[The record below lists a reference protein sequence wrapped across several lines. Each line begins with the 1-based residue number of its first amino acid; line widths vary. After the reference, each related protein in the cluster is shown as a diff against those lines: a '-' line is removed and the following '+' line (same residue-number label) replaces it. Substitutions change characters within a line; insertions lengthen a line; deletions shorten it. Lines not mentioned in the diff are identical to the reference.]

1 MLFPL
6 TLRKPFSFSLADNI
20 MVYLARQ
27 SMVRPREW
35 CERPQ
40 LDFVRDR
47 DRAREKTIRKRQV
60 FWCRVLEWDL

>member
-1 MLFPL
+1 
-6 TLRKPFSFSLADNI
+6 
-20 MVYLARQ
+20 
-27 SMVRPREW
+27 MVRLREW

>member
-6 TLRKPFSFSLADNI
+6 TLRKPFSFSLADTI

-27 SMVRPREW
+27 SMVRLREW

-40 LDFVRDR
+40 LGFVRHR
-47 DRAREKTIRKRQV
+47 NGAREKTIRK
-60 FWCRVLEWDL
+60 